1 MAVTLVSKGHRFL
14 QPYREGGWQIAMCVR
29 LYRVW
34 SIILCIPI
42 CTLETYSAYP
52 VLSVCSEDLPL
63 ICLGLDGKTE
73 SEDIFRKPNANVAGF
88 RSG

>member
-1 MAVTLVSKGHRFL
+1 VRPAVQSMEYYTVHSDLHTR
-14 QPYREGGWQIAMCVR
+14 RI
-29 LYRVW
+29 
-34 SIILCIPI
+34 
-42 CTLETYSAYP
+42 SAYP

-63 ICLGLDGKTE
+63 IGLGLEGKTE